1 MSEEEW
7 AVEEE
12 RLRAGRARRAR
23 ARTVTVLTTLIR
35 TAGGGAAL
43 VLVAYIV
50 ITIGGANPQN
60 GIARFVS
67 GWADTLAL
75 GFRDL
80 FTPADARLRVIVNYG
95 LAALFWLAV
104 AGVLN
109 GILRRLS
116 SPYEIS

>member
-1 MSEEEW
+1 MGEEEW

-12 RLRAGRARRAR
+12 RLRTERGRRAR
-23 ARTVTVLTTLIR
+23 ARTVNVLTTIIR
-35 TAGGGAAL
+35 TLGAAAAL

-50 ITIGGANPQN
+50 LTVGGANPQN

-67 GWADTLAL
+67 GWADDLAL

-95 LAALFWLAV
+95 SAALFWLV
-104 AGVLN
+104 VTGVLN
-109 GILRRLS
+109 GIVRRMTS
-116 SPYEIS
+116 SYEIS